1 MDESLGPNVI
11 PSADLSNEPEC
22 PGCTVR
28 EMPSTSG
35 KTDEVWI
42 HEMMDHVKS
51 ALPADHQDCPCTI
64 FKVPQHIRQLDH
76 EAYDPLVA
84 SLGPFHHA
92 HSSHCAVTQDQ
103 KRRYVWHL
111 LSRHGGEKHANQ
123 LLKECLMKLKE
134 QDHMVRHCYYPALP
148 PELNAQK
155 LASMMLLDGCFIIY
169 LMLKMH
175 ARKKGM
181 DEETE
186 EEDESKEKREWKI
199 KMGEDGRVSNMR
211 KKHEQLEDPHDA
223 EQSTFNIVVYDV
235 LKLENQIPFFIIQL
249 LLDEI
254 KPCEVEKIDL
264 VDLAL
269 QLFEDIHPQ
278 ESKSFKKKDPRNYH
292 HLLHLF
298 YLSRVPSKEGEK
310 TPGRIRRAIE
320 SKWKLSKKE
329 PGGKKLEVA
338 LPSTP
343 RWTPNAMDLNRV
355 GVKFKRIEG
364 TDSFLNITF
373 KQRSLPCLSWLCLM
387 FKSGWMEIPPLQI
400 YGYTCHLFR
409 NLMAFEQCYP
419 KTEMYIMTYV
429 FFMDGIIDQAEDVR
443 LLRLERILEHK
454 LSNDEAAAK
463 LFNQLGDQIQF
474 DWKNNY
480 LDKEITKVI
489 CRVGKFYEFKWH
501 QWFGELRRDYF
512 GKPWTIIAVLAATA
526 GLLLT
531 AEQAAFSAMSYLHSS

>member
-11 PSADLSNEPEC
+11 PSADLSNLEPEC
-22 PGCTVR
+22 PCCTAR
-28 EMPSTSG
+28 GMPSTSG

-42 HEMMDHVKS
+42 DEMMDHVTS
-51 ALPADHQDCPCTI
+51 ALPADHRDCPCTI
-64 FKVPQHIRQLDH
+64 FKVPQHIRQSDR
-76 EAYDPLVA
+76 EAYDPIVA

-92 HSSHCAVTQDQ
+92 SHCAVTQDQ

-111 LSRHGGEKHANQ
+111 LSRHGGEEHANQ

-134 QDHMVRHCYYPALP
+134 QDHMVRHCYYPALS

-199 KMGEDGRVSNMR
+199 KMEEDGRVSNMR
-211 KKHEQLEDPHDA
+211 KDKSKEKREWKIKMEEDGRVSNMRKEHEQLEDPHDA

-269 QLFEDIHPQ
+269 QLFKDIHPN
-278 ESKSFKKKDPRNYH
+278 ESKSFKKKSPREYH

-298 YLSRVPSKEGEK
+298 HSSRITSEK
-310 TPGRIRRAIE
+310 LVK
-320 SKWKLSKKE
+320 SKWKKA
-329 PGGKKLEVA
+329 EVA
-338 LPSTP
+338 SSQGSTQGTLTSAPKWIPSAIELG
-343 RWTPNAMDLNRV
+343 RC
-355 GVKFKRIEG
+355 GVKFKRKEPA
-364 TDSFLNITF
+364 DNFLDITF
-373 KQRSLPCLSWLCLM
+373 EWRKIKVTPLFCLLKLWLM
-387 FKSGWMEIPPLQI
+387 FRSGRMEIPPLQI
-400 YGYTCHLFR
+400 YDYTDALFR
-409 NLMAFEQCYP
+409 NLIAFEQCYFD
-419 KTEMYIMTYV
+419 TEMYITIYAL
-429 FFMDGIIDQAEDVR
+429 FMDCIIDQAEDV
-443 LLRLERILEHK
+443 
-454 LSNDEAAAK
+454 
-463 LFNQLGDQIQF
+463 
-474 DWKNNY
+474 
-480 LDKEITKVI
+480 
-489 CRVGKFYEFKWH
+489 
-501 QWFGELRRDYF
+501 
-512 GKPWTIIAVLAATA
+512 
-526 GLLLT
+526 
-531 AEQAAFSAMSYLHSS
+531 